1 MKVTNKNGI
10 TVFEIND
17 TLEIALGN
25 NADFEYRSDVVQPN
39 NWVKCPSLG
48 NNGKCYIV
56 WYYVEDINTE
66 LDTIDYEAPY
76 HITDETG
83 RIIYNI
89 ED

>member
-1 MKVTNKNGI
+1 MKVTNKNGML
-10 TVFEIND
+10 VFEIND

-25 NADFEYRSDVVQPN
+25 NADFEYRSNAIDPD
-39 NWVKCPSLG
+39 NWVACPSTG
-48 NNGKCYIV
+48 NDEKVYTV
-56 WYYVEDINTE
+56 WYYVEDTNAE